1 MQYMCQICRACN
13 HFNANIFG
21 AGRRTLIFPEAL
33 PSSHPFP
40 FPVPPSFFALQFRTC
55 CFFLLLFSGLAAGA
69 ILGPSPSVCVSPLGR
84 RGDGGR
90 KAPSCPPAL
99 SSAVFRG
106 GAEGKQLFSPS
117 YSPAQIVLQHP
128 KKKYFGAEK
137 QYIYKG
143 PLLICE
149 TTRIKVPSAKGTK
162 GKAKVSYIFP

>member
-90 KAPSCPPAL
+90 RLAPRL
-99 SSAVFRG
+99 SLPQCS
-106 GAEGKQLFSPS
+106 EGERRENNFFPLHIARRKLCFSIQKKSILAQKNNIYIKVLFSFVRR
-117 YSPAQIVLQHP
+117 Q
-128 KKKYFGAEK
+128 E
-137 QYIYKG
+137 
-143 PLLICE
+143 
-149 TTRIKVPSAKGTK
+149 
-162 GKAKVSYIFP
+162 